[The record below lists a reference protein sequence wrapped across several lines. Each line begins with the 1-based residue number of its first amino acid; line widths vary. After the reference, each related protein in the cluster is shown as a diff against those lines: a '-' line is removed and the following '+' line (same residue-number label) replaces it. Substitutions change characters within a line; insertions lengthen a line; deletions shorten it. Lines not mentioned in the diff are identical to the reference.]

1 MIATVQGLLAIL
13 FSFYDSIFQPLLATS
28 PYYALAFFSVGLAGA
43 FSLIYWRFL
52 DIEKQKELKEKLNE
66 QQEKMK
72 EARENEETD
81 KVSEHMTKSLEL
93 NQKFMMLN
101 LRPMMVTMLFVGL
114 FFPWLGATFSPNID
128 LAENNGVY
136 SGELEYAGE
145 AVPIEVQDMNESVMV
160 VDGEEIR
167 PGETFEAHGFSWEYR
182 SASEDGGGFISAVE
196 GASVKVSAVF
206 IPLPFSLWYIG
217 GALNW
222 LGFYI
227 IMAMPLTFA
236 FRKMLGIA

>member
-1 MIATVQGLLAIL
+1 MLNTVQSLLAGL
-13 FSFYDSIFQPLLATS
+13 FGFYDSLFQPLLGMS
-28 PYYALAFFSVGLAGA
+28 PYYAVGLFSLALAGI

-52 DIEKQKELKEKLNE
+52 DIERQKELKEKLNK

-72 EARENEETD
+72 EARENDNTD

-101 LRPMMVTMLFVGL
+101 LKPMIVTMLFVGL
-114 FFPWLGATFSPNID
+114 FFPWLGATFSPSIP
-128 LAENNGVY
+128 LEETENGY
-136 SGELEYAGE
+136 TGELEYASNT
-145 AVPIEVQDMNESVMV
+145 VPVEIQDNDNTTVMTVEGQEVEQ
-160 VDGEEIR
+160 
-167 PGETFEAHGFSWEYR
+167 GETFEAFNFTWEFR
-182 SASEDGGGFISAVE
+182 GTGEGGWFGPDGQT
-196 GASVKVSAVF
+196 ASVSVVF

-217 GALNW
+217 SALNW

>member
-1 MIATVQGLLAIL
+1 MIGTVQGMLSVL
-13 FSFYDSIFQPLLATS
+13 FSFYDSIFQPLLAAS

-52 DIEKQKELKEKLNE
+52 DIERQKELKEKLNK

-101 LRPMMVTMLFVGL
+101 LKPMLVTMLFVGL
-114 FFPWLGATFSPNID
+114 FFPWLGATFSPNLD
-128 LAENNGVY
+128 LQERNGMMT
-136 SGELEYAGE
+136 GELEYASE
-145 AVPIEVQDMNESVMV
+145 TVPVEVNNGNNTYMV
-160 VDGEEIR
+160 ADGEEIR
-167 PGETFEAHGFSWEYR
+167 PGESFEAHGFTWEFR
-182 SASEDGGGFISAVE
+182 GVKEGGGFFSSSE
-196 GASVKVSAVF
+196 GLKANVAAVF
-206 IPLPFSLWYIG
+206 VPLPFSIWYVG

-222 LGFYI
+222 LGFYVL
-227 IMAMPLTFA
+227 MAMPLTFG
-236 FRKMLGIA
+236 FRRMLGIA

>member
-1 MIATVQGLLAIL
+1 MIETVQGFLSVL
-13 FSFYDSIFQPLLATS
+13 FSFYDSLFQPLLAIS

-52 DIEKQKELKEKLNE
+52 DVEKQQELKDKLNK

-72 EARENEETD
+72 EAREEEDTD
-81 KVSEHMTKSLEL
+81 KVSEHMSKSLEL

-101 LRPMMVTMLFVGL
+101 LKPMMVTMLFVGL
-114 FFPWLGATFSPNID
+114 FFPWLSATFSPTISLDEGNSM
-128 LAENNGVY
+128 Y
-136 SGELEYAGE
+136 TGELQYAGE
-145 AVPIEVQDMNESVMV
+145 SVPVEIENGDNPVMYV
-160 VDGEEIR
+160 EDQEVEVGDN
-167 PGETFEAHGFSWEYR
+167 FEALGITWEYR
-182 SASEDGGGFISAVE
+182 SAGDNGSWFTSGYS
-196 GASVKVSAVF
+196 ASVAAVF

-227 IMAMPLTFA
+227 ILAMPLTFA